1 MLGPFSAVFLDVGG
15 PLYPDENFLVAAHT
29 ALNEM
34 RALDHKPP
42 VVDEELRET
51 FDYVRNT
58 GGVSLRQTL
67 AKVFLGDVNLVSEL
81 HHRIAPHWQHPA
93 GSLYPD
99 VVPFL
104 AAISG
109 HCSVGIIANQEAHT
123 KEALT
128 RDKVS
133 PFITSWGLSALV
145 GWEKPSPEIF
155 RWALADLGVRPE
167 NALHVGNRFDTDVL
181 PAHELGFS
189 TAWILRGEAPDNPP
203 DTQKATADFVVRN
216 LGELVPLIVPL
227 LEGMDK

>member
-29 ALNEM
+29 ALNEI

-42 VVDEELRET
+42 VENEELRET

-58 GGVSLRQTL
+58 EGVSLRKTL

-81 HHRIAPHWQHPA
+81 HRRIAPHWRHPA
-93 GSLYPD
+93 GSLYRD

-104 AAISG
+104 TATSE
-109 HCSVGIIANQEAHT
+109 HCVLGIIANQEAHT
-123 KEALT
+123 KDALT

-167 NALHVGNRFDTDVL
+167 NALHIGNRFDTDVL
-181 PAHELGFS
+181 PAHELGLA

-203 DTQKATADFVVRN
+203 APQKATADFVVNN
-216 LGELVPLIVPL
+216 LVELVPMILPL
-227 LEGMDK
+227 LAGKEQ